1 MGLQYHN
8 TSRTLPSASRTHEDN
23 DNADLRLLW
32 RARSHHGQ
40 MQTETSHHGCGLLKN
55 TRRKLPQVQRTMP
68 VLQRISICS
77 INMSARRQM
86 LPRTLLYAVHG
97 PRRKRKETLTPRL
110 PPSKLQD
117 QTLNGQYRLALF
129 TIQVNADPYPSWVSN
144 YQDQTRNS
152 LALNV

>member
-1 MGLQYHN
+1 MILQI
-8 TSRTLPSASRTHEDN
+8 
-23 DNADLRLLW
+23 W
-32 RARSHHGQ
+32 
-40 MQTETSHHGCGLLKN
+40 
-55 TRRKLPQVQRTMP
+55 
-68 VLQRISICS
+68 S
-77 INMSARRQM
+77 INMCTWKQM

-144 YQDQTRNS
+144 YHDQTRNS
-152 LALNV
+152 LAPECLITFPLSPTWWLLTYLDTLKNQYPTYSSVSYSAYRIFTHLSLRKGLPTSSRCPSSPPGFAQHK